1 MNNTYH
7 TYYYQ
12 SRAYRAI
19 KIDGK
24 KWYLSVDIA
33 ENLHPIY
40 PEDWAMLPTYD
51 KAFLDPQDTGYDL
64 PIHLVSAL
72 GFSYLRTC
80 AKQRRD
86 WGDQYLDK
94 LKKLKNLNRLPLNS
108 QRRWISNNLKFG

>member
-1 MNNTYH
+1 MTSYH

-12 SRAYRAI
+12 GRAYRAI
-19 KIDGK
+19 KISGK

-40 PEDWAMLPTYD
+40 PEDWAILPTYD

-86 WGDQYLDK
+86 WEDQYPTS
-94 LKKLKNLNRLPLNS
+94 LKKLKTLSKLPLGA
-108 QRRWISNNLKFG
+108 QRRWISNNLNFG